1 MNTGKRPSIVVDN
14 RRRSIP
20 TWQER
25 ISDPSLT
32 VLLVLQLCAIFVAAP
47 LTVKGLPM
55 ARTVADTLVLAV
67 LAIVVMLSQK
77 WGAIIVILL
86 GLAAHVVSFLLTGEW
101 SPVSGTIARHGGEI
115 FAFSAL
121 VWVVAHAV
129 YAPGRITLHRLQGA
143 IVLYL
148 NLAVIFAAA
157 YGLIWELIPDAFANI
172 AAPTVDPQE
181 VANMLYF
188 SLTTLTTTGYG
199 DIVPIE
205 PFARSL
211 ANLESVIGPL
221 FLAMTVARLVSMEL
235 ADLCLPIMPSERSA
249 DVDRRAKRLMQYA
262 RLSAPVDGA
271 EYPCR
276 AQGACAPG
284 CSRSRNSP
292 TDDGGAV
299 PPTPRHGRDTRVGSI
314 RSAVRHARFA
324 TVSVA

>member
-1 MNTGKRPSIVVDN
+1 MKTGKRPSIVVDN

-20 TWQER
+20 TWQDR

-47 LTVKGLPM
+47 LAAKGLPM
-55 ARTVADTLVLAV
+55 ARTVANAFVLAV
-67 LAIVVMLSQK
+67 LAIVVMLSRK
-77 WGAIIVILL
+77 SGAIVVILL
-86 GLAAHVVSFLLTGEW
+86 GLAATVVSFLPPGEW
-101 SPVSGTIARHGGEI
+101 SPVLGTIARHGGEML
-115 FAFSAL
+115 AFSAL

-129 YAPGRITLHRLQGA
+129 YAPGRITLQRLLGA
-143 IVLYL
+143 IVVYL

-221 FLAMTVARLVSMEL
+221 FLAITVARLVSMEL
-235 ADLCLPIMPSERSA
+235 AD
-249 DVDRRAKRLMQYA
+249 RRR
-262 RLSAPVDGA
+262 
-271 EYPCR
+271 
-276 AQGACAPG
+276 
-284 CSRSRNSP
+284 
-292 TDDGGAV
+292 
-299 PPTPRHGRDTRVGSI
+299 
-314 RSAVRHARFA
+314 
-324 TVSVA
+324 